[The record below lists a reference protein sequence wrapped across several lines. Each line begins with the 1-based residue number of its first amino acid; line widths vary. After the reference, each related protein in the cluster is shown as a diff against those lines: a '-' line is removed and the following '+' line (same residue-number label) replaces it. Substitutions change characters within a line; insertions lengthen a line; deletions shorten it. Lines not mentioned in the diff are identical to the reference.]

1 MIIIII
7 LSQKKKKK
15 IDRPKLTHAGR
26 EYLCESSGTHNKRE
40 KSLAFNL
47 HFHQLTASI
56 FAFRLRRRKVSPIF
70 RSNLQ
75 FNLSSN
81 FTNVYVE
88 ICGSHQFATFLTK
101 VLFFIQF
108 YMQEFGYVLTDFIF
122 TVIISKK
129 NLGFQVY
136 YIHCC
141 LMRIIMLAEDV
152 YVWLLLP

>member
-1 MIIIII
+1 MGWVKFIKNVFEFSNYNQRTLTPQKLDDNNNNS
-7 LSQKKKKK
+7 LSKKKKK

-101 VLFFIQF
+101 VLFFI
-108 YMQEFGYVLTDFIF
+108 
-122 TVIISKK
+122 
-129 NLGFQVY
+129 
-136 YIHCC
+136 
-141 LMRIIMLAEDV
+141 
-152 YVWLLLP
+152 